1 MLGIGYIKNDG
12 PTSLSKMT
20 TRDHVFL
27 AERLGGTGTARGIY
41 NTGTALGICITGTD
55 RFGSLTTPIREEI
68 SMILPPR
75 TYGGTP
81 ADLLGISNI
90 II

>member
-1 MLGIGYIKNDG
+1 MIAA
-12 PTSLSKMT
+12 
-20 TRDHVFL
+20 RDNVFL
-27 AERLGGTGTARGIY
+27 AERLGGI
-41 NTGTALGICITGTD
+41 GTALGICNTRTG
-55 RFGSLTTPIREEI
+55 RFGSLTSPSREEI

>member
-27 AERLGGTGTARGIY
+27 AERLGGTGTALVGFTIQE
-41 NTGTALGICITGTD
+41 L
-55 RFGSLTTPIREEI
+55 
-68 SMILPPR
+68 
-75 TYGGTP
+75 
-81 ADLLGISNI
+81 LLGFALQELIDLGP
-90 II
+90 